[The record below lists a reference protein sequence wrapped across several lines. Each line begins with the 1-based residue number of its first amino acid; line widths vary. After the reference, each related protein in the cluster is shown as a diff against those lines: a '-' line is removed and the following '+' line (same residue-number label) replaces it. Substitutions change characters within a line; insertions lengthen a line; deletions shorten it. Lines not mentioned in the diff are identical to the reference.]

1 VTARGVAES
10 RQMYYNGDTELMTE
24 NSNSLPS
31 DPDNVPPADLPP
43 VRVAETEGARA
54 EAATPSASGFAAD
67 FEAGGVEPP
76 IDYAEA
82 MTAEPF
88 AGAYPSAAEAPSEA
102 SVPHASRGG
111 GVWSALREVA
121 ETIILTLVIFVLVR
135 AVVENYRVEGS
146 SMEPNL
152 FGGEYLIV
160 NKALYTLRPAE
171 RGDIIVFKA
180 PQSPD
185 KNFVKRIIGLP
196 GEKVELKA
204 GQVYVND
211 KLLYEPYID
220 ARFGYSWGPSVVGPD
235 QLFVLGDNRNN
246 SSDSH
251 SWGMLPE
258 VNVIGKAWIC
268 YWPPQSWGFLPHY
281 ALALK

>member
-1 VTARGVAES
+1 MSEDRESLRIDVDSAPVTGE
-10 RQMYYNGDTELMTE
+10 
-24 NSNSLPS
+24 
-31 DPDNVPPADLPP
+31 PP
-43 VRVAETEGARA
+43 VELPAGEAIPSSVDGQALDVAGES
-54 EAATPSASGFAAD
+54 TPPTA
-67 FEAGGVEPP
+67 
-76 IDYAEA
+76 YAEA

-88 AGAYPSAAEAPSEA
+88 VPTYAPAAGEL
-102 SVPHASRGG
+102 RQGQGG
-111 GVWSALREVA
+111 GFWAALREVT

-152 FGGEYLIV
+152 VGGEYLIV
-160 NKALYTLRPAE
+160 NKALYMLRLPE

-220 ARFGYSWGPSVVGPD
+220 ARFGYSWGPAVVGAG

-251 SWGMLPE
+251 SWGMLPLS
-258 VNVIGKAWIC
+258 NVIGKAWIC
-268 YWPPQSWGFLPHY
+268 YWPPRSWGFLPHY

>member
-1 VTARGVAES
+1 
-10 RQMYYNGDTELMTE
+10 MYYNSDTEPMTE
-24 NSNSLPS
+24 DRDSMRLDS
-31 DPDNVPPADLPP
+31 DNLTPAEAPPERPGAETAPADMSMPD
-43 VRVAETEGARA
+43 ASAS
-54 EAATPSASGFAAD
+54 EAAAL
-67 FEAGGVEPP
+67 AGDVALPTA
-76 IDYAEA
+76 YAEA

-88 AGAYPSAAEAPSEA
+88 AGVNPAVAGVQEKK
-102 SVPHASRGG
+102 RGG

-160 NKALYTLRPAE
+160 NKALYELRPAE

-196 GEKVELKA
+196 GEKVELKG

-220 ARFGYSWGPSVVGPD
+220 ARFGYSWGPAVVGSD

-268 YWPPQSWGFLPHY
+268 YWPPRSWGFLPHY

>member
-1 VTARGVAES
+1 MAWGVAEN
-10 RQMYYNGDTELMTE
+10 RQMYYNSDTEPMTE
-24 NSNSLPS
+24 NRDSMRL
-31 DPDNVPPADLPP
+31 DADNVPTTELPP
-43 VRVAETEGARA
+43 AEVPGTEATRAVAAMPDT
-54 EAATPSASGFAAD
+54 SGSKAD
-67 FEAGGVEPP
+67 DLAGEVAPP
-76 IDYAEA
+76 VAYADA

-88 AGAYPSAAEAPSEA
+88 PGAYPSMA
-102 SVPHASRGG
+102 SVQQKSRGG
-111 GVWSALREVA
+111 GVWAALREVA
-121 ETIILTLVIFVLVR
+121 ETIILTLVMFVLVR

-160 NKALYTLRPAE
+160 NKALYALRPAE

-180 PQSPD
+180 PKSPD
-185 KNFVKRIIGLP
+185 KNFVKRIVGLP

-204 GQVYVND
+204 GMVYVND

-220 ARFGYSWGPSVVGPD
+220 ARFGYSWGPAVVGTD
-235 QLFVLGDNRNN
+235 ELFVLGDNRNN

-268 YWPPQSWGFLPHY
+268 YWPPRSWGFLPHY

>member
-1 VTARGVAES
+1 
-10 RQMYYNGDTELMTE
+10 MYYNSDTEPMTE
-24 NSNSLPS
+24 DKDSMPL
-31 DPDNVPPADLPP
+31 DVDNAPPVEAPPAAVPGTQPTWGEAAMPDSSASEASSLAGSFAPP
-43 VRVAETEGARA
+43 VA
-54 EAATPSASGFAAD
+54 
-67 FEAGGVEPP
+67 
-76 IDYAEA
+76 YAEA
-82 MTAEPF
+82 MTAETF
-88 AGAYPSAAEAPSEA
+88 AAPYPAVA
-102 SVPHASRGG
+102 SVQEKKRGG

-121 ETIILTLVIFVLVR
+121 ETIILTLVIFMLVR

-152 FGGEYLIV
+152 VGGEYLIV

-211 KLLYEPYID
+211 RLLYEPYID
-220 ARFGYSWGPSVVGPD
+220 ARFGYSWGPAVVGSD
-235 QLFVLGDNRNN
+235 QFFVLGDNRNN

-251 SWGMLPE
+251 SWGMLPA

-268 YWPPQSWGFLPHY
+268 YWPPRSWGFLPHY

>member
-1 VTARGVAES
+1 
-10 RQMYYNGDTELMTE
+10 MTE
-24 NSNSLPS
+24 NNNSLPL
-31 DPDNVPPADLPP
+31 DLDELPMTELPPAEVAGSESTRTDAMPPNAAASTADDLPSDWMAP
-43 VRVAETEGARA
+43 PAYAEGA
-54 EAATPSASGFAAD
+54 T
-67 FEAGGVEPP
+67 VQ
-76 IDYAEA
+76 
-82 MTAEPF
+82 PF
-88 AGAYPSAAEAPSEA
+88 AGFYVAGDDASMAAVLPPGAAVQQKRS
-102 SVPHASRGG
+102 GG
-111 GVWSALREVA
+111 GIWSALREVA

-152 FGGEYLIV
+152 TGGEYLIV
-160 NKALYTLRPAE
+160 NKALYELRPAE
-171 RGDIIVFKA
+171 RGDIIVFRA

-196 GEKVELKA
+196 GETVELKA
-204 GQVYVND
+204 GQVYVNG

-220 ARFGYSWGPSVVGPD
+220 ARFGYSWGPAEVGPD

-268 YWPPQSWGFLPHY
+268 YWPPKSWGFLPHY

>member
-1 VTARGVAES
+1 
-10 RQMYYNGDTELMTE
+10 MYYNGDAESMSEDRDSMRLDADIVPTTELPAME
-24 NSNSLPS
+24 
-31 DPDNVPPADLPP
+31 VPG
-43 VRVAETEGARA
+43 TEGARLEIA
-54 EAATPSASGFAAD
+54 KPETSGREVDDLGSAVA
-67 FEAGGVEPP
+67 PP
-76 IDYAEA
+76 IAYTEA
-82 MTAEPF
+82 TMTEPF
-88 AGAYPSAAEAPSEA
+88 AQAYPSVVDVPVADVPVADVPAVA
-102 SVPHASRGG
+102 SVQQKQRGG

-121 ETIILTLVIFVLVR
+121 ETIILTLLIFVLVR

-152 FGGEYLIV
+152 VGGEYLIV
-160 NKALYTLRPAE
+160 NKALYALRPAE
-171 RGDIIVFKA
+171 RGDIIVFRA
-180 PQSPD
+180 PKSPD

-196 GEKVELKA
+196 GEKVELRA

-220 ARFGYSWGPSVVGPD
+220 ARFGYSWGPAVVGSD

-258 VNVIGKAWIC
+258 LNVIGKAWIC
-268 YWPPQSWGFLPHY
+268 YWPPNSWGLLPHY